1 MLARQYARDSIATAP
16 LSDWIA
22 FLHDL
27 ARHAFQALRPGGYL
41 ALLLAAQ
48 TEKDLPAGFGY
59 LDHAFF
65 GYAAAPTAG
74 FLPERRI
81 SCPMDGAYLPQHV
94 RRARDEGRLLGQ
106 VRDLLVMRKPSH
118 DRMIDPGHRHST
130 AGTIPLRSCVKREK
144 RLLKWCQ
151 LDCHSGICHFGSRAR
166 CLPAGLPSHACSANV
181 SGLIRRRHAVRSR
194 AIPEAIA
201 VRIRRHRPQSDSG
214 LEPQASS

>member
-1 MLARQYARDSIATAP
+1 MLARHYARDSVASAP
-16 LSDWIA
+16 LLGWMA

-27 ARHAFQALRPGGYL
+27 ARHAFAALRPGGYL

-65 GYAAAPTAG
+65 GYIAAARAG

-94 RRARDEGRLLGQ
+94 RRARNEGRLLGQ

-118 DRMIDPGHRHST
+118 IRESRH
-130 AGTIPLRSCVKREK
+130 GTIPLLWNHGSEDRFG
-144 RLLKWCQ
+144 Q
-151 LDCHSGICHFGSRAR
+151 SGDDVRAKT
-166 CLPAGLPSHACSANV
+166 S
-181 SGLIRRRHAVRSR
+181 
-194 AIPEAIA
+194 
-201 VRIRRHRPQSDSG
+201 
-214 LEPQASS
+214 

>member
-16 LSDWIA
+16 LSEWIA

-27 ARHAFQALRPGGYL
+27 ARHAFDALRPGGYL

-65 GYAAAPTAG
+65 GYAAARRAG

-106 VRDLLVMRKPSH
+106 VRDLLVMRKPSSRK
-118 DRMIDPGHRHST
+118 DADPV
-130 AGTIPLRSCVKREK
+130 A
-144 RLLKWCQ
+144 
-151 LDCHSGICHFGSRAR
+151 
-166 CLPAGLPSHACSANV
+166 
-181 SGLIRRRHAVRSR
+181 
-194 AIPEAIA
+194 
-201 VRIRRHRPQSDSG
+201 IRRHGASRSILCTGEIAVLKCSQNGCHFWQLPFWQPGRGNGRVKRTLAANRRSAELSRRSVTSG
-214 LEPQASS
+214 